1 MIILALP
8 KALPILMNNT
18 EPISEK
24 TNRLHE
30 KILEYGIIIV
40 FICASLA
47 YALMTPAYEGFDETA
62 HYSYIS
68 YLAKTEHIPDFRS
81 TKLDANVE
89 NDQKIIPKPYKT
101 FPPYQDN
108 GGFTY
113 YRFFNSA
120 SHEDQTA
127 AYQKLW
133 FRGTE
138 GIGYQEGKALN
149 WEGQHPPL
157 YYITMLLPYHLSK
170 NWPAGYKIIFLRICS
185 LAMVWIGLFIWIRAV
200 RRFSSPESR
209 LFFLSGAAVLLF
221 FPSFYFEFAR
231 IGNDSLTAL
240 LVVLCFY
247 FILRI
252 HQDKTADYKPIIHLS
267 IIIGLG
273 LLTKMFFV
281 PIAAGCIAFVIFTAY
296 KNYLK
301 LYQIMTC
308 LLILILIP
316 FVISGSW
323 FNFFH
328 ERYGMYLGGTDFY
341 ASEHGGAVSIH
352 LSSAGYLIELG
363 RIAASFI
370 KTFLWCG
377 TWSLLKL
384 PYWYYLVFVPIA
396 FIIIYNMR
404 HEWKNTRDDVR
415 QMIIAASSVTLILL
429 AGFGYHAVTK
439 IASTG
444 RGAGTPGHYLY
455 IVWPFLTAI
464 FPYALVNT
472 KKRALIILTFLSFGI
487 LILFE
492 MEGVWRNML
501 IYGGILQKTGT
512 DAFGV
517 GYAAP
522 TLNNIRL
529 AMARNDQLTFILPG
543 LTLFFTAIAMK
554 SVLLIFAKRTLD
566 KILLSLDRAI

>member
-1 MIILALP
+1 
-8 KALPILMNNT
+8 MNNT
-18 EPISEK
+18 ELISEK
-24 TNRLHE
+24 TNRLNE

-113 YRFFNSA
+113 YSFFNSA

-127 AYQKLW
+127 AYQRLW
-133 FRGTE
+133 FEKSSGT
-138 GIGYQEGKALN
+138 GYEAGTALN

-157 YYITMLLPYHLSK
+157 YYIAMLFPYHLSMD
-170 NWPAGYKIIFLRICS
+170 WPTGYKIIFLRICS
-185 LAMVWIGLFIWIRAV
+185 LAMFWIGLWIWILAV
-200 RRFSSPESR
+200 RRFSSPETR
-209 LFFLSGAAVLLF
+209 LFFLSGAAILLF

-231 IGNDSLTAL
+231 LGSDSLAAL
-240 LVVLCFY
+240 LAALCFY
-247 FILRI
+247 FIVRI
-252 HQDKTADYKPIIHLS
+252 HQDKAAGYQHIVCLS
-267 IIIGLG
+267 ITLGLG

-281 PIAAGCIAFVIFTAY
+281 PIMAGCIASVLFTGY
-296 KNYLK
+296 QNRLK
-301 LYQIMTC
+301 LYQLLTG
-308 LLILILIP
+308 LLIFIVVPLAL
-316 FVISGSW
+316 SGWW
-323 FNFFH
+323 FNLFYA
-328 ERYGMYLGGTDFY
+328 RYGMYLGSLEFFVFAHTEK
-341 ASEHGGAVSIH
+341 ASVH
-352 LSSAGYLIELG
+352 LSSAGYLIEVG
-363 RIAASFI
+363 RITASFI
-370 KTFLWCG
+370 KTFFWCG

-384 PYWYYLVFVPIA
+384 PYGYYTVFFPIV
-396 FIIIYNMR
+396 FILLYNMKR
-404 HEWKNTRDDVR
+404 SWKTSRDDVR
-415 QMIIAASSVTLILL
+415 QMAIAAFLIILPLL
-429 AGFGYHAVTK
+429 AGFMYHAFHRIVF
-439 IASTG
+439 TG

-455 IVWPFLTAI
+455 IVWPFLAVI
-464 FPYALVNT
+464 FSYALMNAGN
-472 KKRALIILTFLSFGI
+472 RALIILTFLSFGM

-492 MEGVWRNML
+492 MEGVWCNML
-501 IYGGILQKTGT
+501 IYSGIWHKTGT

-517 GYAAP
+517 GYVAP

-529 AMARNDQLTFILPG
+529 AMARNEQLTFIFPG
-543 LTLFFTAIAMK
+543 MILFFTAIAMK

-566 KILLSLDRAI
+566 KILLSHDTAI